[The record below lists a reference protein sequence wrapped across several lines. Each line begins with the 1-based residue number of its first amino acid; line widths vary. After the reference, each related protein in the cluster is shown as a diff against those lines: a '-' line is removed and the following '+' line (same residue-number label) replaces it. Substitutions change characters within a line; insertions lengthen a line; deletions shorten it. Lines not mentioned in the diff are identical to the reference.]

1 VITSEAPLGV
11 AGALNRLINAAETP
25 LIARMDA
32 DDIALPWRFTRQ
44 LSALHRHGYDVVFS
58 PVIMFGP
65 SRFAIGPQ
73 APIGTGPRGAPFELL
88 LDTGFVHPTLLGRRA
103 TVLGVG
109 GYRSVLVEDWDL
121 FMRMALNDARLAR
134 IAVPT
139 LLYRRHAG
147 QVTASETWKSAAVV
161 ESEPAQVHQE
171 LSQRLLGF
179 GRASTYAA
187 LASPVAD
194 AEDVA
199 AALELIDAVRAA
211 TARFPARERLSIMAT
226 AAITARRI
234 KRYYGAEATAQSG

>member
-1 VITSEAPLGV
+1 
-11 AGALNRLINAAETP
+11 
-25 LIARMDA
+25 
-32 DDIALPWRFTRQ
+32 
-44 LSALHRHGYDVVFS
+44 
-58 PVIMFGP
+58 
-65 SRFAIGPQ
+65 
-73 APIGTGPRGAPFELL
+73 
-88 LDTGFVHPTLLGRRA
+88 
-103 TVLGVG
+103 
-109 GYRSVLVEDWDL
+109 
-121 FMRMALNDARLAR
+121 MRMALNDARLAR

-199 AALELIDAVRAA
+199 AALDLIDAVRAA